1 MNDYRE
7 NFRAMKLVVV
17 ESPAKAKTI
26 EKYLG
31 KDYKVLASF
40 GHVVDLPS
48 KDGSVRPDED
58 FAMDYEISAK
68 STKHV
73 KALADAAKTS
83 DAIYLATDP
92 DREGEA
98 ISWHVVEV
106 LKQRK
111 AIKKSTDIHRV
122 VFHEITKKAVV
133 HAVENPRQLDMDLVN
148 AQQARRALD
157 YLVGFT
163 LSPVLWRKL
172 PRSRSAGRVQ
182 SVALRIIC
190 DRENEIEEFKP
201 REYWDIKLSLKTSA
215 SEDFVARI
223 THIDGKKLDQFDVVT
238 QKAAGDITEKLQTKN
253 YSVDTIEKKQSRRNP
268 QAPFTTSSLQQEA
281 SRKLGF
287 GAKRTMQV
295 AQKLYEGVDLGGET
309 VGLITYMRTDG
320 VTVSQDAIAATR
332 ELISSKYGKNYVPS
346 SQRHYTSKAKNAQEA
361 HEAIRP
367 TDLKR
372 TPDAVSGFLDDDQ
385 KKLYDLIWKRMV
397 ASQMES
403 AVLDQVIVD
412 IKSQDGYAT
421 ARANGSTI
429 AFDGFYKVYREGR
442 DDELD
447 EDGKILPPMQKNEP
461 LGLDAVTPEQHFTQA
476 PPRYTEASLVKKLE
490 ELGIGRPSTY
500 ASIISVLQDREYVK
514 IDKKRFFAE
523 DRGRIVTAFLKGF
536 FSRYVEY
543 DFTAKLEDELD
554 HISAGDL
561 EWKAMLRAFWTD
573 FNANIEN
580 VKEFKLTEVIQ
591 ELNSLLGSW
600 LFPKNDNGEI
610 NRSCPKCTT
619 GELSLKLGKFGA
631 FLGCSNYPDCSY
643 THQLASGGGDE
654 EKSGAGNSEMFE
666 QKMLGIDK
674 TSGLDIILK
683 KGPYGFYLQL
693 GEAQGAEKPKRVSV
707 PKIYTADAINFEVAE
722 GLLSLPRQV
731 GNHPETGK
739 VIAAGI
745 GMYGPYI
752 RHDGK
757 YTSLKEDDPVTIGIN
772 RAVALIAENQKGKTV
787 EPLRVIGKHPKNGK
801 DIEIFDGKYG
811 PYVKNE
817 KVNASLTKDMTVEDI
832 TIEQAVELLDKQ
844 KDKKKKPKG
853 KKA

>member
-1 MNDYRE
+1 MN
-7 NFRAMKLVVV
+7 LVIV

-58 FAMDYEISAK
+58 FAMDYEISSK

-73 KALADAAKTS
+73 KALVDAAKKCDS
-83 DAIYLATDP
+83 IFLATDP

-106 LKQRK
+106 LQKKK
-111 AIKKSTDIHRV
+111 AITKKTEVHRI
-122 VFHEITKKAVV
+122 VFNEITKKAVTS
-133 HAVENPRQLDMDLVN
+133 AVANPRTLDMDLVN

-172 PRSRSAGRVQ
+172 PGSRSAGRVQ

-190 DRENEIEEFKP
+190 DRENEIEEFNP
-201 REYWDIKLSLKTSA
+201 REYWDIKLGLKTSA
-215 SEDFVARI
+215 AKDFTARI
-223 THIDGKKLDQFDVVT
+223 THIDGNKLDQFDVVT
-238 QKAAGDITEKLQTKN
+238 EKAAGDIVSKLETKE
-253 YSVDTIEKKQSRRNP
+253 YSVDTLEKKQSRRNP
-268 QAPFTTSSLQQEA
+268 QPPFTTSSMQQEA

-287 GAKRTMQV
+287 GAKRTMSV
-295 AQKLYEGVDLGGET
+295 AQKLYEGINLGGET

-320 VTVSQDAIAATR
+320 VTVSQDAIYGAR
-332 ELISSKYGKNYVPS
+332 EHIAKKYGDKYVPAK
-346 SQRHYTSKAKNAQEA
+346 QRHYATKAKNAQEA

-367 TDLKR
+367 TDPKR
-372 TPDAVSGFLDDDQ
+372 TPDQVAKFLDEDQ

-403 AVLDQVIVD
+403 AVLDQVVVD
-412 IKSQDGYAT
+412 IKSQDGYAV
-421 ARANGSTI
+421 ARANGSTV

-442 DDELD
+442 DDDKSE
-447 EDGKILPPMQKNEP
+447 EGKILPPMQQGEA
-461 LGLDAVTPEQHFTQA
+461 LGLNEVVPEQHFTQP

-500 ASIISVLQDREYVK
+500 ASIISVLQDRNYVK

-523 DRGRIVTAFLKGF
+523 DRGRIVTAFLKSF
-536 FSRYVEY
+536 FTRYVEY
-543 DFTAKLEDELD
+543 DFTANLEDELD

-561 EWKAMLRAFWTD
+561 EWKAMLRAFWND
-573 FNANIEN
+573 FNANIES
-580 VKEFKLTEVIQ
+580 VKEYKLTDVIH

-600 LFPKNDNGEI
+600 LFPKDDKGEI
-610 NRSCPKCTT
+610 DRGCPKCD
-619 GELSLKLGKFGA
+619 GGHLSLKLGKFGA
-631 FLGCSNYPDCSY
+631 FLGCSNYPDCNY
-643 THQLASGGGDE
+643 THQLGSSDE
-654 EKSGAGNSEMFE
+654 EKAGGKTESFE
-666 QKMLGIDK
+666 PKMLGVDK
-674 TSGLDIILK
+674 ESGLDILLK
-683 KGPYGFYLQL
+683 KGPYGLYLQL
-693 GEAQGAEKPKRVSV
+693 GEPEDKKEKPKRVSV
-707 PKIYTADAINFEVAE
+707 PKMYSPDDVNTEIAE

-731 GNHPETGK
+731 GKHPETGK
-739 VIAAGI
+739 VIAAGV

-772 RAVALIAENQKGKTV
+772 RAVTLIAENQKGAKKA
-787 EPLRVIGKHPKNGK
+787 EPLRVVGKHPENGK
-801 DIEIFDGKYG
+801 EIEVYEGRYG

-817 KVNASLTKDMTVEDI
+817 KVNASLTKDMTIEDV
-832 TIEQAVELLDKQ
+832 TIEQAVELLAKQ
-844 KDKKKKPKG
+844 KAKKKTKKG
-853 KKA
+853 KK